1 MSFEDFVKD
10 FEKEY
15 GKITNSKITN
25 TDKVI
30 FNPKPN
36 QIISKCSCG
45 FTGNVNEILAHT
57 EKTKHTDIEMIGAT
71 K

>member
-1 MSFEDFVKD
+1 LSFEDFVKD

-15 GKITNSKITN
+15 GNKITN
-25 TDKVI
+25 TDEVI
-30 FNPKPN
+30 FNPKPD

-45 FTGNVNEILAHT
+45 FKGNVNEILAHT